1 MGDGDEK
8 ENLRKLAKDLGADKN
23 IIFTGKLCHNE
34 LIEILKKSIA
44 MLVYTEKDNNMVSIV
59 ESIALAT
66 PVITT
71 DIPYNAS
78 YIKAEKLGIVNNNWN
93 EDDLRKLAASDE
105 YINNCMNYRKY
116 LPTEYKAE
124 QFLKVKGLI

>member
-1 MGDGDEK
+1 MNAVPILAGRDGHAGDRK
-8 ENLRKLAKDLGADKN
+8 EFVEFVERGGKAAAAGNDDRSAD
-23 IIFTGKLCHNE
+23 FHRF
-34 LIEILKKSIA
+34 IEWSAVKF
-44 MLVYTEKDNNMVSIV
+44 
-59 ESIALAT
+59 AT

-93 EDDLRKLAASDE
+93 ENDLRKLAASDE
-105 YINNCMNYRKY
+105 YINNCINYRKY

>member
-8 ENLRKLAKDLGADKN
+8 ENLCKLAKDLGADKN
-23 IIFTGKLCHNE
+23 IIFTGKLGHNK

-44 MLVYTEKDNNMVSIV
+44 MLVYTEKDNNMVSVV

-93 EDDLRKLAASDE
+93 EDDLYKIACDKK
-105 YINNCMNYRKY
+105 YIDNCINYRKY